1 MLDDPTLTI
10 KSGGIQASAPPAIE
24 SEIVGE
30 TQLRK
35 EIEAVSQGGYA
46 RSPRP
51 ENDQLPI

>member
-30 TQLRK
+30 TQLRM